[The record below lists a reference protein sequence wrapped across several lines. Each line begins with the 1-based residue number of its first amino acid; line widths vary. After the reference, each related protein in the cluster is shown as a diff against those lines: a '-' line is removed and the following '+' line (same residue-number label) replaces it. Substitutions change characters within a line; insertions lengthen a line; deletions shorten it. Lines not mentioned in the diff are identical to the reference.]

1 MDATVRF
8 RRLGLLAGAAI
19 LLLLAVAG
27 PVAAADP
34 PAGASIT
41 GACTVTATSLDES
54 GADLD
59 TMTGPATSDPNNP
72 FDVDRKSTVAWSGTG
87 PPITS
92 GSYSLSIYG
101 FPILAGTIDNPAG
114 ETSADGVIDVA
125 EILSFVP
132 FDLVGVVEVGAG
144 IGGTGGSCSGNAW
157 IRIGGDP
164 LTSVPG
170 LLGMGAAIL
179 GLIGVVSAVPGR
191 HPARGF
197 FAGMLLGAGAG
208 ILTLVFGI
216 VPIGALSPPVAIL
229 GGAVLGLIAGLLP
242 VGGGEAA

>member
-1 MDATVRF
+1 MDATVRLG
-8 RRLGLLAGAAI
+8 RIGLLAGAAI

-27 PVAAADP
+27 PAAGADP

-41 GACTVTATSLDES
+41 GPCTVTATSLDES

-59 TMTGPATSDPNNP
+59 TMTGPATSDPSNP
-72 FDVDRKSTVAWSGTG
+72 FDVDRKSTVAWTGTG

-101 FPILAGTIDNPAG
+101 FPILSGTIDNPAG
-114 ETSADGVIDVA
+114 ETSADGVVDVA

-132 FDLVGVVEVGAG
+132 FDLVGVVEVGG
-144 IGGTGGSCSGNAW
+144 GVGGTGGSCSGSAW

-170 LLGMGAAIL
+170 LVGFGAGIL
-179 GLIGVVSAVPGR
+179 GLVGVLSAVPGR
-191 HPARGF
+191 HPFRG
-197 FAGMLLGAGAG
+197 LLFGLVLGLGGG
-208 ILTLVFGI
+208 ILTVVFGI
-216 VPIGALSPPVAIL
+216 VPVGALSPLVALGAGGVIGLIL
-229 GGAVLGLIAGLLP
+229 GILP
-242 VGGGEAA
+242 IGGSA